1 MSATLTNSLAFLNKI
16 KSQYDSN
23 RDTQNQKEATNL
35 KESDVS
41 DPRNYGS
48 IKRSHASNINNIKYQ
63 QGPPAFSKVSKSG
76 D

>member
-1 MSATLTNSLAFLNKI
+1 MSTTLTNSLAFLNKI

-23 RDTQNQKEATNL
+23 RDNQNVREATHL

-48 IKRSHASNINNIKYQ
+48 IKRSQASNVINNKYQ
-63 QGPPAFSKVSKSG
+63 QGPPVMSKVSKSG